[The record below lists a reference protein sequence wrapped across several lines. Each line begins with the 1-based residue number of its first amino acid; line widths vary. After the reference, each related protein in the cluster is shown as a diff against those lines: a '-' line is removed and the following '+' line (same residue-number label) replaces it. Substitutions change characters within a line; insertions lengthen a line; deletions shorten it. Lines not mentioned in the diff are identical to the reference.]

1 MNFFTSKE
9 IKPAGWLAAQLRVQA
24 DGLCGNLDRVWGDV
38 RDSMWIGGEREG
50 WERVP
55 YWLDGFIPLAYLLND
70 EGMIARA
77 KKYIDA
83 IISHQQDDGW
93 LCPCT
98 PEERKTYDTW
108 AVQLISKTLTV
119 YYDCSGDE
127 RIPPVLYKMLKN
139 YYSLLAAGEIK
150 LFGWGQYRWF
160 ETFVALNL
168 LSERSGDTW
177 IAELAHILDAQGKDY
192 NTISDRFVK
201 PKNEWTLDTHV
212 VNLAMMLRIE
222 PLTDKLLCGKYRGC
236 AKRLYE
242 FIMKYNGTCVD
253 IFTGDECLS
262 GISPIQGTELC
273 AVAEL
278 MYSFEHLYA
287 QSGDGYW
294 AERLETAAFNAFFAS
309 LSDDMWAHQYVQ
321 MANQISCERF
331 PGKAIFRT
339 NGADAHI
346 FGLEPNYGC
355 CTANFGQALP
365 KFALSSFFRDGD
377 TVVSSALVP
386 SSLTTD
392 DLSVSLRTEYPFKRR
407 LIYTAKAK
415 KDFRLKVRVPSFC
428 REITVNGEK
437 AELRDC
443 LIFDIPANEKREI
456 SIELFYE
463 PGLIDRPNGMKTLKY
478 GPLVFS
484 LPIEYEKKMHEY
496 TADGV
501 ERKFPYC
508 DYEYVGKSEWRYG
521 FAGSKF
527 TVIENNISDIPF
539 SGKAPPVEIAADV
552 APIEWD
558 FEDGYDTVAA
568 KVPSGRKPKGK
579 SEQKHFIP
587 YGCAKLRM
595 SELPQVE

>member
-24 DGLCGNLDRVWGDV
+24 DGLCGNLDRVWDDV

-70 EGMIARA
+70 EDMIARA

-83 IISHQQDDGW
+83 IVSHQQDDGW

-139 YYSLLAAGEIK
+139 YYDLLSSGEIK

-160 ETFVALNL
+160 ETFVALNF
-168 LSERSGDTW
+168 LSEYCGDTW

-253 IFTGDECLS
+253 IFTGDEDIVFAGRKLRRDRKKRRADQTPCMVALD
-262 GISPIQGTELC
+262 GVADFFRGGD
-273 AVAEL
+273 AVA
-278 MYSFEHLYA
+278 HLP
-287 QSGDGYW
+287 
-294 AERLETAAFNAFFAS
+294 RLS
-309 LSDDMWAHQYVQ
+309 AHH
-321 MANQISCERF
+321 I
-331 PGKAIFRT
+331 
-339 NGADAHI
+339 AH
-346 FGLEPNYGC
+346 
-355 CTANFGQALP
+355 
-365 KFALSSFFRDGD
+365 
-377 TVVSSALVP
+377 
-386 SSLTTD
+386 
-392 DLSVSLRTEYPFKRR
+392 
-407 LIYTAKAK
+407 K
-415 KDFRLKVRVPSFC
+415 KGR
-428 REITVNGEK
+428 
-437 AELRDC
+437 
-443 LIFDIPANEKREI
+443 
-456 SIELFYE
+456 
-463 PGLIDRPNGMKTLKY
+463 
-478 GPLVFS
+478 
-484 LPIEYEKKMHEY
+484 
-496 TADGV
+496 
-501 ERKFPYC
+501 
-508 DYEYVGKSEWRYG
+508 G
-521 FAGSKF
+521 FAFTLIISVLKF
-527 TVIENNISDIPF
+527 LI
-539 SGKAPPVEIAADV
+539 
-552 APIEWD
+552 
-558 FEDGYDTVAA
+558 
-568 KVPSGRKPKGK
+568 
-579 SEQKHFIP
+579 
-587 YGCAKLRM
+587 
-595 SELPQVE
+595 